1 MQLRNQLKLVAVC
14 AAAIVSLTACGSSQE
29 SLTLTQSSDVPVE
42 LIALDL
48 NAEGDQGD
56 VTTFDADI
64 YKDGELYGAMMGTMT
79 KVGSLGE
86 GSRPDREERMLVA
99 VYDLPGGQINVQGVS
114 YYLDQD
120 QVLPENEA
128 ITRAIV
134 GGTGDYLGISGEVTT
149 TRNADDSYTHVL
161 SFFRP

>member
-1 MQLRNQLKLVAVC
+1 MKLVAVC
-14 AAAIVSLTACGSSQE
+14 AIAIVSLTACGSSQE
-29 SLTLTQSSDVPVE
+29 SLTLTQSSDTPVE

-64 YKDGELYGAMMGTMT
+64 YKDGELYGSIMGTMT

-99 VYDLPGGQINVQGVS
+99 VYDLPGGQISVQGVS

-120 QVLPENEA
+120 RVLPENEA

-134 GGTGDYLGISGEVTT
+134 GGTGDYFGISGEVTT

-161 SFFRP
+161 SFYRP

>member
-1 MQLRNQLKLVAVC
+1 MKVVAVC
-14 AAAIVSLTACGSSQE
+14 AVAIVSLTACGSSQE